1 MKFIERKIFMLF
13 SLKLKKYWLCLFIVP
28 IIFLFFGCSDQEASA
43 EGFKLPPM
51 PVEVADVKT
60 QNVSDK
66 FEVVG
71 TIEAIENVT
80 IVSEIDASVKSLPFE
95 EGSFIS
101 KGGLIAQLD
110 DSQLDAEVNR
120 TEALYI
126 QSQAAYKRVKSIVE
140 QNAGTPQDL
149 DDALANLKV
158 AESNLELTKARLSK
172 TKIIAPFSGSIGTRK
187 VSVGAFLRA
196 GQEITQLANLNEIRV
211 SFSTPERF
219 LAQLK
224 RNAEVTVSST
234 VYPGYEIKGRIVAIE
249 PILDSE
255 TRNVNVVARVQNPGQ
270 KFRPGMSANVSV
282 VLNQRPQALTI
293 PNEAVFANGN
303 QSFVFVVKK
312 DSSVAATPITLG
324 LQTPEMVEV
333 INGLESGMHVVK
345 AGHQKLFDGAKV
357 LPVNSANV
365 QTKQ

>member
-1 MKFIERKIFMLF
+1 MVNKIKTYRRFGLLF
-13 SLKLKKYWLCLFIVP
+13 LP
-28 IIFLFFGCSDQEASA
+28 IILTYFGCSDQEANA
-43 EGFKLPPM
+43 GGFTMPPM

-80 IVSEIDASVKSLPFE
+80 IVSEIDASVKNLPFE

-120 TEALYI
+120 TQALFV
-126 QSQAAYKRVKSIVE
+126 QSQAVYNRVKSIVE

-172 TKIIAPFSGSIGTRK
+172 TKITAPFSGSIGTRK
-187 VSVGAFLRA
+187 VSVGTFLRA

-211 SFSTPERF
+211 SFSSPERF

-224 RNAEVTVSST
+224 RNAEVIVSSS
-234 VYPGYEIKGRIVAIE
+234 VYPGYEIKGRIIAIE

-282 VLNQRPQALTI
+282 VLNQRLNALTV

-303 QSFVFVVKK
+303 QSFVFVVTK
-312 DSSVAATPITLG
+312 DSNVAATPITLG
-324 LQTPEMVEV
+324 LQTPEDVEV
-333 INGLESGMHVVK
+333 VNGLESGMQVVK

-357 LPVNSANV
+357 LPINSANV
-365 QTKQ
+365 QNKQ